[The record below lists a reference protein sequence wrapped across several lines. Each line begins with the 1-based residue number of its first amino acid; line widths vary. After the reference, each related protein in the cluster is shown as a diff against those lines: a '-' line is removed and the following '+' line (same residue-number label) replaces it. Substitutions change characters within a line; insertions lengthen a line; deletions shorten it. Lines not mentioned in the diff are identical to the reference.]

1 MGGRSPG
8 SLTDISGHL
17 SLPQFGSAVVRGDT
31 VRPGFAGE
39 ILALEANFSGWNF
52 ETQA

>member
-1 MGGRSPG
+1 MCGRSLG
-8 SLTDISGHL
+8 SLTDVGRYL

-31 VRPGFAGE
+31 VRLGFAGE
-39 ILALEANFSGWNF
+39 ILALEADFSGWNF